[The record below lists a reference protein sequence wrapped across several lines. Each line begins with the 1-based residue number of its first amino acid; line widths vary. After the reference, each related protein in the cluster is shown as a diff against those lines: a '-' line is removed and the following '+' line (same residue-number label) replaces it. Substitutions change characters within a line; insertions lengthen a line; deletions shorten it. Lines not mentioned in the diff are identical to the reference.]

1 MACDLLGRAP
11 TVPSMTLAHDV
22 TGSGPAVL
30 LLHSMVCDRRMWEP
44 QVPVLV
50 EAGYRVIRCDVPGF
64 GESPMPTGPYNDADD
79 VAGLLDEL
87 GVASAVVVASSG
99 GGRVAQELAARRPQR
114 VSALALLCSALG
126 GWPASPARTAFAE
139 QEDAL
144 LEAGDVE
151 AATDLNVKTW
161 VGPAASD
168 AARESVRVMQRRAFE
183 IQLAIEE
190 EPPPIEVDWDLATV
204 TARTLIVSGDLDLPD
219 FTEIAAE
226 LNQRLPGSRWVRL
239 DWAGHLP
246 SLEDPARFNPLLLEF
261 LGGG

>member
-1 MACDLLGRAP
+1 
-11 TVPSMTLAHDV
+11 MTLAHDV

-30 LLHSMVCDRRMWEP
+30 LLHAMACDRRMWDP

-50 EAGYRVIRCDVPGF
+50 EAGYRVIRCDVAGF
-64 GESPMPTGPYNDADD
+64 GESPMPTAPYDDAAD
-79 VAGLLDEL
+79 VAALLD
-87 GVASAVVVASSG
+87 GPVRVVASSG
-99 GGRVAQELAARRPQR
+99 GGNVAQELAARWPHR
-114 VSALALLCSALG
+114 VEALMLVCSALG
-126 GWPASPARTAFAE
+126 GWPASPARKAFAE

-151 AATDLNVKTW
+151 AATELNVRTW
-161 VGPAASD
+161 LGPAAGD
-168 AARESVRVMQRRAFE
+168 EARELVRVMQRRAFE
-183 IQLAIEE
+183 IQLAIEN

-226 LNQRLPGSRWVRL
+226 LSRRRPESRWVRL

-261 LGGG
+261 LAGG